1 MNPRSNAARLA
12 AAVAAIALIAGAC
25 GGDADTPGSTAPA
38 PSEAVTTTVP
48 TTMAPTTAA
57 TSGRDV
63 EYVDAVTAAMWRN
76 MQEDG
81 DLPDGIDEETAR
93 CVATSTVEIVG
104 VDQLEAA
111 GITLEALEGDLDDLE
126 DPFDLVDSAQAEAL
140 ADEFFDCVDLVG
152 LMAAEMAADGI
163 SIESAECMSSAL
175 FEESGFR
182 DAMVRG
188 LVSSDDDDVTFDE
201 PAMASALF
209 GAMNECLTEEELA
222 VMMGGS

>member
-12 AAVAAIALIAGAC
+12 AAVAAVALFAGAC
-25 GGDADTPGSTAPA
+25 GGDADTPESTAPA

-57 TSGRDV
+57 TGGRDA

-76 MQEDG
+76 MQGDG

-152 LMAAEMAADGI
+152 LMAAEEDCTTRVRTIPMARK
-163 SIESAECMSSAL
+163 S
-175 FEESGFR
+175 R
-182 DAMVRG
+182 
-188 LVSSDDDDVTFDE
+188 TE
-201 PAMASALF
+201 P
-209 GAMNECLTEEELA
+209 
-222 VMMGGS
+222 